1 MLDDKHE
8 AYRYMNGRRSIEA
21 VMANVPQE
29 KHASFV
35 YECMSYM
42 SDYPET
48 PVPVVFDEIFKLW
61 QKYDRLR
68 PFQA

>member
-8 AYRYMNGRRSIEA
+8 AFRYMNGRNSIET
-21 VMANVPQE
+21 VMANVPRE

-42 SDYPET
+42 SDHPRT
-48 PVPVVFDEIFKLW
+48 PVPIVLDTIYKLW